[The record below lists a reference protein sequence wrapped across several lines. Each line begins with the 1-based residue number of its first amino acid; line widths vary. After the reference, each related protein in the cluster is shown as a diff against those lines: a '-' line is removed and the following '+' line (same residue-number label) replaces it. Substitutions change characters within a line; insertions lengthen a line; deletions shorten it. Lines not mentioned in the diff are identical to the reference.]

1 VPHHGI
7 RGIPNSCAALAIV
20 GYCGRRP
27 SLRILVTGGAG
38 FIGSNFVRHLLN
50 SRTDVEIINFDKL
63 TYAGNPESL
72 VDVAANPHYSFVRGD
87 IAERREVE
95 DVFGTGLDAVVNFA
109 AETHVDRSIED
120 ASPFL
125 RTNVFGTQTLLDAA
139 RKFHLPRFIQIST
152 DEVYGSAP
160 ALASFTEETHLD
172 PRSPYAASKAAAD
185 HFVSA
190 YANTY
195 GVSAVVLR
203 CTNNYGPYQ
212 FPEKLIP
219 LIIANAR
226 EDKPLPIYGDGMQ
239 ERDWLFVEDYCRA
252 IVLVLEKA
260 ESGKIYNVSA
270 GQPQPNLKIV
280 RTILKHLGKPESL
293 MKYVQDR
300 PGHDRR
306 YALDSSKLQRELG
319 WAPQVSFEDGIRRTI
334 DWYVKNTEW
343 LAHARSGEYL
353 KYYERHYVRRAE
365 TFQK

>member
-1 VPHHGI
+1 VK
-7 RGIPNSCAALAIV
+7 
-20 GYCGRRP
+20 
-27 SLRILVTGGAG
+27 ILITGGAG
-38 FIGSNFVRHLLN
+38 FIGSNFVRLLLKT
-50 SRTDVEIINFDKL
+50 RGDVEVLNFDKL

-72 VDVAANPHYSFVRGD
+72 ADLAEDPRYSFVQGD
-87 IAERREVE
+87 IADPKAVEQAFQERP
-95 DVFGTGLDAVVNFA
+95 DAVINFA

-125 RTNVFGTQTLLDAA
+125 RTNISGTQCLLEAA
-139 RKFHLPRFIQIST
+139 RRHKLPRFIHIST

-160 ALASFTEETHLD
+160 AGVSFTEEAVLD
-172 PRSPYAASKAAAD
+172 PRSPYAASKASAD

-195 GVSAVVLR
+195 GVSAVILR

-219 LIIANAR
+219 LMIANAR

-252 IVLVLEKA
+252 IVRALEKA
-260 ESGKIYNVSA
+260 APGSIYNVSA
-270 GQPQPNLKIV
+270 GKPQPNLKIV
-280 RTILKHLGKPESL
+280 RAILQHLGKTESL
-293 MKYVQDR
+293 IKYVQDR

-319 WAPQVSFEDGIRRTI
+319 WAPEVSFEEGISRTI
-334 DWYVKNTEW
+334 DWYVSNTEW

-365 TFQK
+365 TFQQ

>member
-1 VPHHGI
+1 V
-7 RGIPNSCAALAIV
+7 RV
-20 GYCGRRP
+20 
-27 SLRILVTGGAG
+27 LVTGGAG
-38 FIGSNFVRHLLN
+38 FIGSNFVRHLLAA
-50 SRTDVEIINFDKL
+50 RPEVEIINFDCL

-72 VDVAANPHYSFVRGD
+72 ADIADNPRYKFVRGD
-87 IAERREVE
+87 ITDKKAVHAIFEER
-95 DVFGTGLDAVVNFA
+95 LDAVVNFA

-125 RTNVFGTQTLLDAA
+125 RTNILGVQCLLDAA
-139 RKFHLPRFIQIST
+139 KQFKLSKFVQIST

-160 ALASFTEETHLD
+160 AGGSFTEETILD
-172 PRSPYAASKAAAD
+172 PRSPYAASKASAD
-185 HFVSA
+185 HLVSA

-195 GVSAVVLR
+195 GLPAVVLR

-226 EDKPLPIYGDGMQ
+226 EDKTLPIYGDGMQ

-252 IVLVLEKA
+252 IALALEKA
-260 ESGKIYNVSA
+260 SPGSIYNVSA
-270 GQPQPNLKIV
+270 GTPQPNLKIV

-293 MKYVQDR
+293 MQYVKDR

-319 WAPQVSFEDGIRRTI
+319 WSPIVPFEEGIRRTI
-334 DWYVKNTEW
+334 DWYQSNTAW
-343 LAHARSGEYL
+343 LDHARSGEYRN
-353 KYYERHYVRRAE
+353 YYDRHYVRRSE
-365 TFQK
+365 TFSR